1 MEWETGKKHGAFY
14 SSSGMD
20 ISKRSHNH
28 KQMMKAEKRWQEK
41 LEWEEMKKLKKLEH
55 EYEMEQ

>member
-1 MEWETGKKHGAFY
+1 MEWEEKSYGSMF
-14 SSSGMD
+14 SRSGMD

-41 LEWEEMKKLKKLEH
+41 LEWEEMKKLKK
-55 EYEMEQ
+55 